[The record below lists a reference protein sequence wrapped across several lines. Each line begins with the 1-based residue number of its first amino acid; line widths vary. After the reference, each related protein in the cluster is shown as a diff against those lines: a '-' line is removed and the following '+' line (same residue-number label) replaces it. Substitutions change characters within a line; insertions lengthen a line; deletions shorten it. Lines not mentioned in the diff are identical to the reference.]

1 MKLSIDL
8 EYCYGIKK
16 LKHEFDFSK
25 RGAFAI
31 YAPNGAMKSS
41 LAKTFS
47 DASSGKKASD
57 KIFPERV
64 SKSDIVDEAG
74 SALPAESILVVL
86 PYDEVLGHSPKTSTL
101 LVNAALRKEY
111 EQLHVDIDRAKDT
124 FLKAM
129 KVQSGSKRDLEKEIS
144 STFTPSDNQFYKAL
158 GRIQEE
164 VTAQKEAPFAN
175 LKYDLVF
182 DEKALEVLGAK
193 DVKTALDSY
202 IRKYNELIE
211 ASTYFKKGVFNYYNA
226 STIAKNLAD
235 NGFFRA
241 KHSIRLNADEA
252 IDIADEKQLEQLIA
266 NEKETISTDA
276 TLKKTF
282 AQIEKLLSKNTNN
295 RSLEAYL
302 SENEDILPYLSNI
315 AEFKE
320 LVWKSFIVQNIDC
333 YNDLNEKYR
342 SAEKRRSEIEEQAGK

>member
-8 EYCYGIKK
+8 EHCYGIKR
-16 LKHEFDFSK
+16 LKHHFDFSK

-41 LAKTFS
+41 LAKTFA
-47 DASSGKKASD
+47 DASNGKKASD
-57 KIFPERV
+57 KIFPARV
-64 SKSDIVDEAG
+64 SKSDIVDESG

-86 PYDEVLGHSPKTSTL
+86 PYDEVLGHSAKTSTL

-111 EQLHVDIDRAKDT
+111 EQLHVDIDQAKDT

-129 KVQSGSKRDLEKEIS
+129 RGQSGSKRDLEKEIS
-144 STFTPSDNQFYKAL
+144 LAFTPSDNQFYKAL
-158 GRIQEE
+158 GRIHDE
-164 VTAQKEAPFAN
+164 VTLQKEAPFAS

-182 DEKALEVLGAK
+182 DEKALEVLGSK

-202 IRKYNELIE
+202 IRKYNELIA
-211 ASTYFKKGVFNYYNA
+211 ASTYFKKGIFNYYNA

-241 KHSIRLNADEA
+241 KHSIRLNADEVVE
-252 IDIADEKQLEQLIA
+252 IGDEKQLEQLIA
-266 NEKETISTDA
+266 KEKENISTDVA
-276 TLKKTF
+276 LKKTF
-282 AQIEKLLSKNTNN
+282 AQIEKLLSKNANN

-302 SENEDILPYLSNI
+302 SENEDVLPYLSNI

-320 LVWKSFIVQNIDC
+320 VVWKSFIVANLDC
-333 YNDLNEKYR
+333 YKDLVEKYR
-342 SAEKRRSEIEEQAGK
+342 SAEKRRTEIEGQAGK